1 MTFASFALVF
11 ISVAISAV
19 AQTAFKLGVSR
30 VTPDAGAG
38 LLGKALTMLFSPW
51 VLGGLALY
59 GVGTV
64 LWLFALK
71 RLDLSL
77 AYPFV
82 AMSFVMVALSGMMIL
97 GEPVNAA
104 RVIGIGLIVT
114 GLVVMA
120 WAG

>member
-30 VTPDAGAG
+30 VAPDAGAG
-38 LLGKALTMLFSPW
+38 LLGKALAMLFSPW

-82 AMSFVMVALSGMMIL
+82 AMSFVMVAMSGMLVL

-104 RVIGIGLIVT
+104 RVLGIGLIVA